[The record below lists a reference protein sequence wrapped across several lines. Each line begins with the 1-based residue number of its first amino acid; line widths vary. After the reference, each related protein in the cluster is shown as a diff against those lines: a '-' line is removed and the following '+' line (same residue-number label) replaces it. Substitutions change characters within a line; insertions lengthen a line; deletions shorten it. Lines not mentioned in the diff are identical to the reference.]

1 MTANY
6 SRRFVAIYFSIA
18 CVVMVFAGLQPG
30 AEGKVAVFA
39 SPWSPAAP
47 EIVAEAGG
55 RIVSTDSSGWI
66 AVSEIETDGF
76 VGRLYANGAFF
87 VASSVVAKACVGF
100 VKALGDRNS

>member
-6 SRRFVAIYFSIA
+6 SKRFVAIYFSLA
-18 CVVMVFAGLQPG
+18 CIVMVFAGLQPG

-39 SPWSPAAP
+39 SPWSSSAP

-55 RIVSTDSSGWI
+55 RIVSTNSSGWI
-66 AVSEIETDGF
+66 AVSEIDSDGF
-76 VGRLYANGAFF
+76 VGRLYAQGAFF

-100 VKALGDRNS
+100 VRAFGE